1 MGSKMMQNVLG
12 FIKRFINES
21 LAISLLFLTL
31 FSSVDGVNHY
41 INDAVIEI
49 IDDADESESR
59 APEKDIE
66 KRPENDLFRLKIG
79 DRLALQ
85 IYGDQNSLQDVEID
99 SSGSINYL
107 VVNTFPAAGMTVP
120 EFTEAMQNKLREY
133 FRDVTLAVTLK
144 ENLGDFYVILGE
156 VYKPGTKPI
165 VGNATILTAIAEA
178 GGTSLREFRKRME
191 DLADFDKAFL
201 SRNGEYVPI
210 DFRRLIKNG
219 DLSQDVPLK
228 NGDYIYIPSLE
239 YPEVYVIGEVKKPSL
254 LRYVRTITL
263 LEALSRSG
271 GMTLTASSRV
281 AVLRGSLCHPKKFLI
296 DYNLIVTARAP
307 DFWLLPGDVV
317 YVPPRVFTTAV
328 DIFKYGVRA
337 FVANMFSWM
346 GNRLL
351 IQFEP
356 GAAGLTGNST
366 TFPIS
371 PVGP

>member
-1 MGSKMMQNVLG
+1 MGSKMVLW
-12 FIKRFINES
+12 IC
-21 LAISLLFLTL
+21 FLTVFL
-31 FSSVDGVNHY
+31 TANAANHY

-49 IDDADESESR
+49 IDDAE
-59 APEKDIE
+59 EKDVKVSE
-66 KRPENDLFRLKIG
+66 KSEEKKSENDLFRLKIG

-85 IYGDQNSLQDVEID
+85 IYGDPSSLQDVEVD

-107 VVNTFPAAGMTVP
+107 VINSFPAAGMTVP
-120 EFTEAMQNKLREY
+120 EFTDALQNKLREY
-133 FRDVTLAVTLK
+133 FRDVTLAVTLR

-156 VYKPGTKPI
+156 VYKTGTKPLI
-165 VGNATILTAIAEA
+165 GNTTVLTAIADA
-178 GGTSLREFRKRME
+178 GGTSLREFRKRLE

-201 SRNGEYVPI
+201 SRNGEYVPV
-210 DFRRLIKNG
+210 DFKRLIKNG
-219 DLSQDVPLK
+219 DMSQNVSLQ
-228 NGDYIYIPSLE
+228 NGDYIYVPSLE
-239 YPEVYVIGEVKKPSL
+239 YPEVYVIGEVRKPAL

-263 LEALSRSG
+263 LEAISRAG
-271 GMTLTASSRV
+271 GLGINASSRV
-281 AVLRGSLCHPKKFLI
+281 AVLRGSICHPKKFLI

-317 YVPPRVFTTAV
+317 YVPPRLFTTAV
-328 DIFKYGVRA
+328 DIFKYGVKA

-356 GAAGLTGNST
+356 DAAGLTGNST

>member
-1 MGSKMMQNVLG
+1 MIFRIL
-12 FIKRFINES
+12 F
-21 LAISLLFLTL
+21 LLFFTGLNAGN
-31 FSSVDGVNHY
+31 FYV
-41 INDAVIEI
+41 NDAVVEI
-49 IDDADESESR
+49 VEDKN
-59 APEKDIE
+59 EKEEVQGVKEDKKE
-66 KRPENDLFRLKIG
+66 DSPFRLKIG
-79 DRLALQ
+79 DRLSLQ
-85 IYGDQNSLQDVEID
+85 IYGDPSSFQDVEID

-107 VVNTFPAAGMTVP
+107 VVNSFPAAGKTVG
-120 EFTEAMQNKLREY
+120 ELTETLQNKLREY

-144 ENLGDFYVILGE
+144 ENLGDYYVILGE
-156 VYKPGTKPI
+156 VYKAGTKPLI
-165 VGNATILTAIAEA
+165 GNATVLTAIADA
-178 GGTSLREFRKRME
+178 GGTSLREFRKRLE

-219 DLSQDVPLK
+219 DLSQDVALK
-228 NGDYIYIPSLE
+228 SGDYIYIPSLE
-239 YPEVYVIGEVKKPSL
+239 YPEVYVIGEVRKPSL

-263 LEALSRSG
+263 LEAISRSG
-271 GMTLTASSRV
+271 GMSINASSRV
-281 AVLRGSLCHPKKFLI
+281 AVLRGSICNPKKFLI

-317 YVPPRVFTTAV
+317 YVPPRIFTTAV

-356 GAAGLTGNST
+356 GAAGLTGNAT
-366 TFPIS
+366 TFPIT
-371 PVGP
+371 PGP

>member
-1 MGSKMMQNVLG
+1 MQNVLN
-12 FIKRFINES
+12 FFKLSIKQSF
-21 LAISLLFLTL
+21 ATSLLFLAL
-31 FSSVDGVNHY
+31 FSSADGATHY
-41 INDAVIEI
+41 LNDAVVEI
-49 IDDADESESR
+49 IDDTEEKENK
-59 APEKDIE
+59 APEKE
-66 KRPENDLFRLKIG
+66 VETVSESDLFRLKIG
-79 DRLALQ
+79 DRIALQ
-85 IYGDQNSLQDVEID
+85 IYGDPTSLQDVEID

-107 VVNTFPAAGMTVP
+107 VINSFPAAGMTVP
-120 EFTEAMQNKLREY
+120 EFTEALQNKLREY

-156 VYKPGTKPI
+156 VYKTGTKPL
-165 VGNATILTAIAEA
+165 VGNATVLTAIADA

-201 SRNGEYVPI
+201 SRNGEYIPI

-219 DLSQDVPLK
+219 DMSQDVPLK
-228 NGDYIYIPSLE
+228 NGDYIYVPSLE
-239 YPEVYVIGEVKKPSL
+239 YPEVYVIGEVRKPSL

-263 LEALSRSG
+263 LEALSRAG
-271 GMTLTASSRV
+271 GMSINASSRV